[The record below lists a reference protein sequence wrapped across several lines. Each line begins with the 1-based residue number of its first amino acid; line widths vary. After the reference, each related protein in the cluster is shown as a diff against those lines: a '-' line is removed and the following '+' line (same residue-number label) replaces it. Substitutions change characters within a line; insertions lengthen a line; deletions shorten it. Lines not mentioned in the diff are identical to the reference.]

1 MWDVKGGFQNA
12 REEAV
17 IGRCQRSEK
26 ARRWTGYLKDFFQT
40 REFTIE
46 WDGVVRGRGKT
57 NVGAPQGSSLSL
69 VVFLIFM
76 APIKLEAMEE
86 RVRLATNLDIELP
99 SYVDDIL
106 ASITDKRGRRNMDQV
121 MDQVDRIVNEVA
133 EE

>member
-26 ARRWTGYLKDFFQT
+26 ARRWTGYLKDFFRA
-40 REFTIE
+40 REFTME
-46 WDGVVRGRGKT
+46 WDGTVRGRGKT
-57 NVGAPQGSSLSL
+57 NVGAPQGSPLSP
-69 VVFLIFM
+69 VIFLIYM
-76 APIKLEAMEE
+76 ALILEAMEE
-86 RVRLATNLDIELP
+86 RVRAATSLEVELP
-99 SYVDDIL
+99 LYVDDIW
-106 ASITDKRGRRNMDQV
+106 ASVTDRRGRRNMHQV